1 MSELKPETLAELLAI
16 ASQHNAIV
24 VDFYANWCG
33 PCKKIAPYVEKKC
46 KEFGVV
52 LVKVDVDVNGDAAT
66 KYSVQAMPT
75 FSVLDRQGNEILK
88 RTGGTEGVV
97 NEIVAKA
104 VASLK

>member
-1 MSELKPETLAELLAI
+1 MTELKPETLPALLAI

-46 KEFGVV
+46 KENGVV

-66 KYSVQAMPT
+66 KYGVSAMPT
-75 FSVLDRQGNEILK
+75 FSVLDRKGDVILTK
-88 RTGGTEGVV
+88 VGGSEVVV
-97 NEIVAKA
+97 NDIVAKA
-104 VASLK
+104 VSLK

>member
-1 MSELKPETLAELLAI
+1 MSELKPETLAHLLAI
-16 ASQHNAIV
+16 ASQHSAIV

-46 KEFGVV
+46 KESGVV

-66 KYSVQAMPT
+66 KYGVQAMPT

-88 RTGGTEGVV
+88 RTGGTEVVV
-97 NEIVAKA
+97 NEIVGKA
-104 VASLK
+104 VALK